1 LRAALAEERSM
12 TVELKSLGPRLRRSD
27 GVFQQLRSRILGGAL
42 SRGERLPNEREL
54 ADTFEVNRTS
64 VREAVKRL
72 EYLGLVEVRHGHG
85 TFVKGV
91 SDSSS
96 LEVIEAL
103 LRDPRTVTLDLL
115 HQILE
120 FRRHITIQVVELAAR
135 NRTDEQLER
144 ARRLLRREEDE
155 GKDPSRALTLDVEFN
170 RMLGEATGNLMYQLV
185 SNLFTKLLHRLG
197 PFYYNE
203 SRDFSRSLE
212 THRQLLDAVE
222 ARDPVGARRVLERM
236 LSYSE
241 AAIVGEIERLE
252 AEGRI
257 GPQTRAVAGQR
268 ADALR
273 SGAAGALA
281 GAASGPAEVQ
291 S

>member
-1 LRAALAEERSM
+1 M
-12 TVELKSLGPRLRRSD
+12 TVELEPLGPRLRRAD
-27 GVFQQLRSRILGGAL
+27 GVFQQLRLGILGGAL
-42 SRGERLPNEREL
+42 TRGERLPNERDL
-54 ADTFEVNRTS
+54 ADSFEVNRTS

-91 SDSSS
+91 ADSSS

-115 HQILE
+115 RQILE
-120 FRRHITIQVVELAAR
+120 FRRHITLQVVELAAR
-135 NRTDEQLER
+135 NRSDEQLER
-144 ARRLLRREEDE
+144 ARLLLSKEQDE
-155 GKDPSRALTLDVEFN
+155 GINPARALTLDVEFN
-170 RMLGEATGNLMYQLV
+170 RLLGEATGNLMYQLV
-185 SNLFTKLLHRLG
+185 SNLFTKLIHRLG

-212 THRQLLDAVE
+212 THRQLLEALE
-222 ARDPVGARRVLERM
+222 ARDPQGARCVLERM
-236 LSYSE
+236 LDYSE
-241 AAIVGEIERLE
+241 SSIVAEIERLD

-257 GPQTRAVAGQR
+257 GPQTRVAVGQ
-268 ADALR
+268 
-273 SGAAGALA
+273 G
-281 GAASGPAEVQ
+281 VQ

>member
-1 LRAALAEERSM
+1 M
-12 TVELKSLGPRLRRSD
+12 TVELESLGPRLRRSD
-27 GVFQQLRSRILGGAL
+27 GVFQQLRSGILGGAL
-42 SRGERLPNEREL
+42 ARGEQLPNERDL
-54 ADTFEVNRTS
+54 ANRFEVNRTS
-64 VREAVKRL
+64 VREAVQRL

-85 TFVKGV
+85 TFVKDV

-96 LEVIEAL
+96 LEVIDAL

-135 NRTDEQLER
+135 NHSDEQLER
-144 ARRLLRREEDE
+144 ARLLLSKERGE
-155 GKDPSRALTLDVEFN
+155 GTNPARALALDVEFN
-170 RMLGEATGNLMYQLV
+170 RLLGEATGNLMYQLV

-212 THRQLLDAVE
+212 THCQLLDAIE
-222 ARDPVGARRVLERM
+222 ASDPIAARRVLEGM
-236 LSYSE
+236 LDYSE
-241 AAIVGEIERLE
+241 SAIIGEIERLE

-257 GPQTRAVAGQR
+257 GPQSRAAPARRGAVAGDSNR
-268 ADALR
+268 P
-273 SGAAGALA
+273 AGP
-281 GAASGPAEVQ
+281 GMQ

>member
-1 LRAALAEERSM
+1 M
-12 TVELKSLGPRLRRSD
+12 PVELESLGPPLRRAD
-27 GVFQQLRSRILGGAL
+27 GVFRQLRSRILVGAL
-42 SRGERLPNEREL
+42 ARGERLPNERDL

-72 EYLGLVEVRHGHG
+72 EFLGLVEVRHGLG

-91 SDSSS
+91 SESSS

-120 FRRHITIQVVELAAR
+120 FRRHITIQVVQLAAR
-135 NRTDEQLER
+135 NRSDEQLAR
-144 ARRLLRREEDE
+144 ARVLLSKE
-155 GKDPSRALTLDVEFN
+155 GEQGTSPDRALTLDVEFN
-170 RMLGEATGNLMYQLV
+170 RLLGEATGNLMYQLV

-212 THRQLLDAVE
+212 THGQLLDAIE
-222 ARDPVGARRVLERM
+222 ARDPVAARRVLERM

-241 AAIVGEIERLE
+241 SAIVGEIERLE
-252 AEGRI
+252 ADGRI
-257 GPQTRAVAGQR
+257 GPQTTAAPGRRDEAGRRTGGRERRAMTADSNRPAGPGI
-268 ADALR
+268 R
-273 SGAAGALA
+273 S
-281 GAASGPAEVQ
+281 
-291 S
+291 

>member
-1 LRAALAEERSM
+1 M
-12 TVELKSLGPRLRRSD
+12 VVELKPLGPPLRRAD

-42 SRGERLPNEREL
+42 TRGDRLPNERDL

-103 LRDPRTVTLDLL
+103 LRDPRTVTMDLL
-115 HQILE
+115 RQILE
-120 FRRHITIQVVELAAR
+120 FRRHITLQVVELAAH
-135 NRTDEQLER
+135 NHSDEQLER
-144 ARRLLRREEDE
+144 ARRLLSKERDE
-155 GKDPSRALTLDVEFN
+155 GMNPTRALNLDVEFN
-170 RMLGEATGNLMYQLV
+170 RLLGEATGNLMYQLV

-212 THRQLLDAVE
+212 THRQLLDAIE
-222 ARDPVGARRVLERM
+222 ARDPGGARRVLEGM
-236 LSYSE
+236 LDYSE
-241 AAIVGEIERLE
+241 SAIVGEIERLE

-257 GPQTRAVAGQR
+257 GPQTRAAPAWRGDTAPSGGVR
-268 ADALR
+268 DR
-273 SGAAGALA
+273 GAAVGDSSHPA
-281 GAASGPAEVQ
+281 GPGVQ

>member
-1 LRAALAEERSM
+1 M
-12 TVELKSLGPRLRRSD
+12 TIDLESLGPRLRRSD

-42 SRGERLPNEREL
+42 ARGERLPNERNL

-91 SDSSS
+91 WESSS

-115 HQILE
+115 RQILE

-135 NRTDEQLER
+135 NHSDEQLER
-144 ARRLLRREEDE
+144 ARLLLSKEQDE
-155 GKDPSRALTLDVEFN
+155 GTDPARALTLDVELN
-170 RMLGEATGNLMYQLV
+170 RLLGEATGNLMYQLV

-212 THRQLLDAVE
+212 THRQLLDAIE
-222 ARDPVGARRVLERM
+222 ARDPGGARRVLEQM
-236 LSYSE
+236 LDYSE
-241 AAIVGEIERLE
+241 SAIIGEIERLE

-257 GPQTRAVAGQR
+257 GPQTRPAPARRGDAV
-268 ADALR
+268 R
-273 SGAAGALA
+273 SGGGRER
-281 GAASGPAEVQ
+281 GAAAADLNRPAGPGVQ